1 MLDFQAQLPNS
12 CLEGYSKGMPME
24 KFSKLAAIA
33 ALASVLA
40 VPAVAS
46 AAAPPTKDRGP
57 CFFVSQWKSWNA
69 VDDNTILLRVN
80 RNDIYRVDVSG
91 GANQLR
97 SPGNYL
103 LSKTHGNSVCSH
115 LDLDL
120 TAADNSSSFRIPLI
134 ARSLVKLTPEE
145 VAKIPA
151 KDLPSK

>member
-1 MLDFQAQLPNS
+1 
-12 CLEGYSKGMPME
+12 ME
-24 KFSKLAAIA
+24 KLSKFAAVA

-46 AAAPPTKDRGP
+46 AAAPQTSDRGP
-57 CFFVSQWKSWNA
+57 CFFVSQWKSWKA

-91 GANQLR
+91 GADQLR
-97 SPGNYL
+97 GPGNFL
-103 LSKTHGNSVCSH
+103 LSKSHGNSICSH

-120 TAADNSSSFRIPLI
+120 SAADTTSSFKVPLI
-134 ARSLVKLTPEE
+134 AKSLVKLTPEE